1 MRSITSAVFS
11 RSATAAAALAL
22 ALVCAGSGCS
32 TATSFLKRPFKTG
45 ASAQPTASAPA
56 SSPAP
61 ASTAPASAAAAHAV
75 PAAAPA
81 AAPVAMAP
89 APSLAPSAVAAL
101 PATDQQPVDRVIA
114 SVDGEPITMHDVKSF
129 AASAGRPIGTDDIA
143 EDATAKE
150 ALKALI
156 EQRLLDEELKKYDD
170 KIDSSQVDRYLAEI
184 RSDKHMSDAQF
195 RQALM
200 QSGVSYDEFRK
211 QARLQLERAMMIQQ
225 EVREQIEIPESEL
238 KAYYDEHTSDF
249 TVSKERYKL
258 AQVLIAVPPN
268 ATSAQVAAAAKKA
281 EEVRK
286 AAIGGA
292 DFAELAHKYSD
303 DDSKGQGGELGWFEP
318 SDILDVIL
326 AGVKDLPPG
335 GVSPVVRSS
344 HGFHVLKL
352 EDHEVPGAQSFAAVK
367 DKIREKLVDEKAR
380 DRLQTWIETDLAK
393 RHYVETMY

>member
-11 RSATAAAALAL
+11 RAATAAAALGLVL
-22 ALVCAGSGCS
+22 ACAGSGCS
-32 TATSFLKRPFKTG
+32 TATGFLKRPFKTG
-45 ASAQPTASAPA
+45 PSAQPAASAPA
-56 SSPAP
+56 SAP
-61 ASTAPASAAAAHAV
+61 AAAAAAPASAAAAPPV
-75 PAAAPA
+75 PAPASA

-89 APSLAPSAVAAL
+89 TPSLAPSAPATL
-101 PATDQQPVDRVIA
+101 PAADQQPVDRVIA

-129 AASAGRPIGTDDIA
+129 AASAGRPISADDIA
-143 EDATAKE
+143 ENETAKQ

-170 KIDSSQVDRYLAEI
+170 KIDSSQVDRYIAEI

-211 QARLQLERAMMIQQ
+211 QARLQLERAMMVQQ
-225 EVREQIEIPESEL
+225 EVREQIETPESEL
-238 KAYYDEHTSDF
+238 KAYYDEHKSDF
-249 TVSKERYKL
+249 TVSKERFKL
-258 AQVLIAVPPN
+258 AQVLIAVPAN
-268 ATSAQVAAAAKKA
+268 APAAETAAAAKKA

-303 DDSKGQGGELGWFEP
+303 DDSKNQGGELGWFEP

-326 AGVKDLPPG
+326 AAVKNLPPG
-335 GVSPVVRSS
+335 GISPVVRSS

-367 DKIREKLVDEKAR
+367 DKIREKLIDEKSR
-380 DRLQTWIETDLAK
+380 DRLQSWIETDLAK